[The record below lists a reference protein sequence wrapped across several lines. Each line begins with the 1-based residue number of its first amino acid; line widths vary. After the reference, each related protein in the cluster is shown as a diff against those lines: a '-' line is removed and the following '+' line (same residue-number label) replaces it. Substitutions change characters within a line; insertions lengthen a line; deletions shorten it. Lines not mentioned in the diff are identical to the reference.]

1 MLMLFRILTRYAIKR
16 LVLAWQNSTGFHMR
30 LADDD
35 ITLRVAWRYLNA
47 VVEKRHRKQSLRPRG
62 YNNYCYELLFAFKD
76 LQLLY
81 FHSSDKN
88 ICLIWAK

>member
-76 LQLLY
+76 M
-81 FHSSDKN
+81 
-88 ICLIWAK
+88 I